1 MGGCKVERNHP
12 KLPDRKRAA
21 ENMAAI
27 PFDPIRANLA
37 RMNGSDPEANGSSSP
52 PKMHRIRT
60 VRRLQNVSL
69 RTAARRLGT
78 TIRHVRIQENE
89 SSDLKLSELYQWQAL
104 LDVPID
110 ELLVESALPLSRP
123 VTQRAQLVRVMK
135 TATAI
140 LEAAS
145 NPQVI
150 CLAERLVDQL
160 VELMPELRDVGPW
173 HAIGR
178 RRAAD
183 ELGRIAEQCY
193 SDDSFDPPSTDGA
206 E

>member
-1 MGGCKVERNHP
+1 
-12 KLPDRKRAA
+12 
-21 ENMAAI
+21 MAAI

-37 RMNGSDPEANGSSSP
+37 RVNGSDPATDTSSAAP
-52 PKMHRIRT
+52 PMHRIRT

-69 RTAARRLGT
+69 RTAARRLGMS
-78 TIRHVRIQENE
+78 IRHVRIQENE

-110 ELLVESALPLSRP
+110 ELLVEPTLPLSRP
-123 VTQRAQLVRVMK
+123 VTERAQLVRVMK

-145 NPQVI
+145 NPQLV

-160 VELMPELRDVGPW
+160 IELMPELREVGPW

-183 ELGRIAEQCY
+183 ELGRVAQQCY
-193 SDDSFDPPSTDGA
+193 SEDSFDLSSSDAP